1 MEDMTEVTTQ
11 QKSSPVKSF
20 IAGGFGGMCNVIT
33 GHPLDTIKVRWQTMP
48 LPLPGQTPRYKGV
61 VDCAV
66 LTFRQ
71 EGFRGFYRGISAP
84 LVGVTPIYAVDFA
97 VYAAGKRLFQTD
109 ENIKLTY
116 PQIFVAGAL
125 AGICSALVTVPSDRI
140 KVLLQTQTVS
150 SGPLLYNGTMDT
162 AVKLYRQGG
171 IRSLFKGTCAC
182 ILRDS
187 PTGIY
192 FVTYEFLQDLARK
205 KSPTGQIST
214 SSTILS
220 GGTAGVVFWTLA
232 VPFDVLKS
240 RLQSAPEGTYR
251 HGIRSVFRS
260 LMATE
265 GPKALFRGILP
276 IVIRAF
282 PSTAAV
288 FFGVELANDF
298 LKTKL

>member
-1 MEDMTEVTTQ
+1 MTETSAQ
-11 QKSSPVKSF
+11 ASKANPVKSF
-20 IAGGFGGMCNVIT
+20 IAGGFGGMCNVIV
-33 GHPLDTIKVRWQTMP
+33 GHPLDTIKVRLQTMP
-48 LPLPGQTPRYKGV
+48 LPQPGQRVRYKGV

-66 LTFRQ
+66 QTFRS

-84 LVGVTPIYAVDFA
+84 LMGVTPIYAVDFA
-97 VYAAGKRLFQTD
+97 VYAAGKRLFQSD
-109 ENIKLTY
+109 ENIRLTY
-116 PQIFVAGAL
+116 PQIFAAGAM

-150 SGPLLYNGTMDT
+150 NGPLLYHGTLDT
-162 AVKLYRQGG
+162 AAKLYRQGG

-187 PTGIY
+187 PTGFY
-192 FVTYEFLQDLARK
+192 FVTYEFLQDLARQRSQTK
-205 KSPTGQIST
+205 QIST
-214 SSTILS
+214 TSTILS
-220 GGTAGVVFWTLA
+220 GGTAGIVFWTLA

-240 RLQSAPEGTYR
+240 RLQSAPEGTYK
-251 HGIRSVFRS
+251 HGIRSVFRD

-265 GPKALFRGILP
+265 GPRALFRGILP
-276 IVIRAF
+276 ILLRAF

-298 LKTKL
+298 LRA

>member
-1 MEDMTEVTTQ
+1 MEEVEITPGD
-11 QKSSPVKSF
+11 KSNPVKSF
-20 IAGGFGGMCNVIT
+20 IAGGVGGMCNVLV
-33 GHPLDTIKVRWQTMP
+33 GYPLDTIKVRLQTMP
-48 LPLPGQTPRYKGV
+48 TPFPGQPPRYKGV
-61 VDCAV
+61 IDCTARI
-66 LTFRQ
+66 FRQ
-71 EGFRGFYRGISAP
+71 EGIRGFYRGISAP

-109 ENIKLTY
+109 DHIKLTY

-125 AGICSALVTVPSDRI
+125 AGVCSALVTVPSDRI

-162 AVKLYRQGG
+162 AAKLYRQGG

-187 PTGIY
+187 PTGFY
-192 FVTYEFLQDLARK
+192 FVTYEFLQELARN
-205 KSPTGQIST
+205 KSKTGQIST
-214 SSTILS
+214 ASTILS
-220 GGTAGVVFWTLA
+220 GGTAGIVFWTLA

-240 RLQSAPEGTYR
+240 RLQSAPEGTYK
-251 HGIRSVFRS
+251 HGIRSVFRK

-276 IVIRAF
+276 ILLRAF

-288 FFGVELANDF
+288 FFGVELTNDL
-298 LKTKL
+298 LKA